1 MRLILLAAAAWSI
14 GIGLYRALKF
24 GLHPASPVTCEVLAE
39 WVSALS
45 LVGAG
50 VWAWES
56 RSWLALLS
64 GYAIGWAVL
73 YTLPLSQQGRKA
85 RRTA

>member
-14 GIGLYRALKF
+14 GLGVYRALK
-24 GLHPASPVTCEVLAE
+24 LAVNSASPVTSEVLAE
-39 WVSALS
+39 WVGALS
-45 LVGAG
+45 FVGAG

-73 YTLPLSQQGRKA
+73 YMLPVFQQGKEA

>member
-14 GIGLYRALKF
+14 GLGLYQALKL
-24 GLHPASPVTCEVLAE
+24 GARPASSVTGEMLAE

-50 VWAWES
+50 IWAWES
-56 RSWLALLS
+56 RSWLALVS
-64 GYAIGWAVL
+64 GYAIGWAML
-73 YTLPLSQQGRKA
+73 YLLPVPRQGKET

>member
-14 GIGLYRALKF
+14 GLGLYRALQ
-24 GLHPASPVTCEVLAE
+24 LRTHPESPVTSEVLAE
-39 WVSALS
+39 WVGALS

-56 RSWLALLS
+56 RSWLALLG

-73 YTLPLSQQGRKA
+73 YMLPVSRQGRET